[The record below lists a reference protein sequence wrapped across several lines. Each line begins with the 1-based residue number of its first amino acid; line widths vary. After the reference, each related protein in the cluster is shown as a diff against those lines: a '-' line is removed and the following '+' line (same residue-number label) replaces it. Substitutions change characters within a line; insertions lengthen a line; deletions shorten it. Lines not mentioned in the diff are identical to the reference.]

1 MKVVFFAQIMPD
13 PCGAFFHDVAIA
25 KELQRR
31 GHTVSFVTANRGRN
45 PLRGVYRGLPWVYY
59 TNAENELNSAG
70 VWSTPHFPIMKLVR
84 RLNERFQKPLV
95 TTMHFGEDTQSIA
108 PYARAGKWTDI
119 LWIISD
125 HIRNYIVNNV
135 PISPTFKIVES
146 IRPAMIEN
154 EIKFNERGAVP
165 TGNCITLIN
174 ANMLKGLPL
183 FIELAGRFP
192 DRKFLG
198 VRPYYNNINVPENI
212 PNIEWINLQDDI
224 RIILARTRILIV
236 PSFYESWGRVAFEAM
251 YNGIPVIYT
260 KPSADKN
267 PQTSRPSGTT
277 EGMQEW
283 IGDSQY
289 ALSNLNVDEWVDTIN
304 QLDDVSTY
312 AEASRR
318 AYQKTYDM
326 NVFAD
331 FNDIERKFQEYAVQ
345 FAVTIENSKAAA
357 GQQGAA
363 YTPQLRFVPPSRG
376 SAMPFRGGRFA
387 VRR

>member
-59 TNAENELNSAG
+59 TNAENELNGAG

-135 PISPTFKIVES
+135 PISPTFRIVES
-146 IRPAMIEN
+146 IRPCMIEN
-154 EIKFNERGAVP
+154 EIKFNERGTVP
-165 TGNCITLIN
+165 TGDCITLIN

-224 RIILARTRILIV
+224 RTILARTRILIV

-289 ALSNLNVDEWVDTIN
+289 ALSNLNVDDWVDTIN

-345 FAVTIENSKAAA
+345 FAVTIENSKAMA

>member
-236 PSFYESWGRVAFEAM
+236 PSFYESWGRVAFQAM

>member
-1 MKVVFFAQIMPD
+1 VFFAQIMPD

>member
-31 GHTVSFVTANRGRN
+31 GHTVSFVTTYRGRTA
-45 PLRGVYRGLPWVYY
+45 LRGVYRGLPWVYY
-59 TNAENELNSAG
+59 TNAENELNGAG
-70 VWSTPHFPIMKLVR
+70 VWSTPHFPMMKIVR

-95 TTMHFGEDTQSIA
+95 TTVHFGEDNQSLMA
-108 PYARAGKWTDI
+108 YQRSGKWTDI
-119 LWIISD
+119 MWIISN
-125 HIRNYIVNNV
+125 HIRNYIVNTI
-135 PISPTFKIVES
+135 PISPTFRIVES

-154 EIKFNERGAVP
+154 EIKFNERGVVP
-165 TGNCITLIN
+165 TGDCITLIN
-174 ANMLKGLPL
+174 ANLLKGLPL
-183 FIELAGRFP
+183 FLELANKFP

-198 VRPYYNNINVPENI
+198 VRPYYNRINVPENI
-212 PNIEWINLQDDI
+212 PNIEWIDIQDDI
-224 RIILARTRILIV
+224 RTILQRTRLLLV
-236 PSFYESWGRVAFEAM
+236 PSFYESWGRVAFEGM
-251 YNGIPVIYT
+251 YNGIPVLYT
-260 KPSADKN
+260 KPKTDKD

-277 EGMQEW
+277 DGMHEW

-289 ALSNLNVDEWVDTIN
+289 ALNNLNIDEWVDTIN
-304 QLDDVSTY
+304 ELDDVSTY

-318 AYQKTYDM
+318 AYEQTYAM

-331 FNDIERKFQEYAVQ
+331 FDAIEQKLYEYSVQ
-345 FAVTIENSKAAA
+345 FAVTTENTKAAA

-363 YTPQLRFVPPSRG
+363 YTPQMRFVPPSRG

-387 VRR
+387 VRK